1 FRSGQRQR
9 HLRDS
14 RDGRLKV
21 TPAVLS
27 LPSSGGARNRVVDA
41 LRVIRDDGSTDPRL
55 DPKLSESDAV
65 RLYRGMSLQR
75 ILDNRMLAL
84 QRQGRIGFYGP
95 SLGQEAAIVGAA
107 IAMEPDDWIVPQYRE
122 PGAALVR
129 GMPLKEL
136 LCQLMGNA
144 EDAVKGRQMPCHY
157 VYRKGNYLSISSP
170 VGTQLPHAVGIGWA
184 MRLRREPH
192 AVLVFFGDGA
202 TSTADFHSAMNFAG
216 VFRTPTVFLC
226 NNNQWAISVP
236 VAKQTAAWDRHAL
249 RGRLRDAAGPCAG
262 GAGRL
267 RRVPREVSRLAKK
280 GPAAPTSAPST
291 ASGVQ
296 RAHELFKQGRAKEA
310 LAIVR
315 PLLQRKGEVDGDACA
330 LAAACLGAEGD
341 YAEAAR
347 VDGLMTEADPENPQG
362 WNSLG
367 YDLFHAGDLQGALEA
382 FERAVELEPT

>member
-1 FRSGQRQR
+1 M
-9 HLRDS
+9 
-14 RDGRLKV
+14 
-21 TPAVLS
+21 
-27 LPSSGGARNRVVDA
+27 VDA

-55 DPKLSESDAV
+55 DPKLSEADAV

-192 AVLVFFGDGA
+192 AVLAFFGDGA

-236 VAKQTAAWDRHAL
+236 VAKQTAASTLAQKAPAYGFDGVRVDGMDAL
-249 RGRLRDAAGPCAG
+249 AVYRTTRDAAGRAREGQGPTMIEAVTY
-262 GAGRL
+262 RL
-267 RRVPREVSRLAKK
+267 GPHSSSDDPARYRDEAEVATWRARDPIARFRRYL
-280 GPAAPTSAPST
+280 
-291 ASGVQ
+291 
-296 RAHELFKQGRAKEA
+296 
-310 LAIVR
+310 
-315 PLLQRKGEVDGDACA
+315 
-330 LAAACLGAEGD
+330 
-341 YAEAAR
+341 
-347 VDGLMTEADPENPQG
+347 
-362 WNSLG
+362 
-367 YDLFHAGDLQGALEA
+367 
-382 FERAVELEPT
+382 ERAGWWDDAREARLEQEIGDEITHAIQEAERAGPPGIDTLFTDVYETMPAHLREERDAFVAFRGR

>member
-1 FRSGQRQR
+1 
-9 HLRDS
+9 
-14 RDGRLKV
+14 
-21 TPAVLS
+21 
-27 LPSSGGARNRVVDA
+27 VVDA

-55 DPKLSESDAV
+55 DPKLFEADAV

-236 VAKQTAAWDRHAL
+236 VAKQTAASTLAQKAPAYGFDGVRVDGMDAL
-249 RGRLRDAAGPCAG
+249 AVYRTTRDAAGRAREGQGPTMIEAVTY
-262 GAGRL
+262 RL
-267 RRVPREVSRLAKK
+267 GPHSSSDDPARYRDEAEVA
-280 GPAAPTSAPST
+280 TW
-291 ASGVQ
+291 
-296 RAHELFKQGRAKEA
+296 RARDPIARF
-310 LAIVR
+310 
-315 PLLQRKGEVDGDACA
+315 RKYLE
-330 LAAACLGAEGD
+330 
-341 YAEAAR
+341 
-347 VDGLMTEADPENPQG
+347 
-362 WNSLG
+362 
-367 YDLFHAGDLQGALEA
+367 HAGWWDEGREARLEQEIGDEITHA
-382 FERAVELEPT
+382 IQEAERAGPPGIDTLFTDVYETMPAHLREERDAFVAFRGR